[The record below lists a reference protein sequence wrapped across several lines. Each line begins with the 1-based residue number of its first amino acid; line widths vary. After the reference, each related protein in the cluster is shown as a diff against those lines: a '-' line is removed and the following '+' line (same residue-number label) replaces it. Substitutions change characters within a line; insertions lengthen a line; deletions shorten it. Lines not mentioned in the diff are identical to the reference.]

1 MFELNTLVNN
11 LNEVYIKSFGCSANQ
26 ADGEIIAGC
35 LLNAGY
41 KIVDN
46 PNDAKLL
53 IYNTCAVKTPTEN
66 RIIDILRKVRR
77 EKQLIVTGCL
87 PVINFKRLKNSVNY
101 DALTGPGP
109 GMKIIDIVKRV
120 INGEKVV
127 SFENNLI
134 CDLDLPRIPLNP
146 LVSIIP
152 INYGC
157 LGYCSYCCVHNAR
170 GKLRSNPIEK
180 IVNRIKRDVN
190 SGIKEFWLTSQDT
203 ACFGKDINKNLV
215 DLVNEVCQ
223 VKGEFYIR
231 LGMMNPDNVFN
242 ILPEIVEAY
251 SHEKVF
257 KFLHLPVQSGD
268 DKVLDMM
275 NRRYS
280 VEQFKEIVCV
290 FRESFPLLTLSTDI
304 ICGFPGESKD
314 AFKNTIRLITDIEP
328 DIVNVSKFFSRP
340 KTPAEN
346 LTPLPPKE
354 LNRRSKELSALSK
367 NISFEKNKAW
377 LNWKGK
383 ILLDEKGKEGSLM
396 GRNFAYKPIVIKTC
410 EPLLGKFV
418 EVHIIDVY
426 PTYLEAEIL

>member
-1 MFELNTLVNN
+1 MFELNTLVND

-41 KIVDN
+41 KIVDK

-66 RIIDILRKVRR
+66 RIIDILRKVGR

-109 GMKIIDIVKRV
+109 GMKIIDVVKRV

-127 SFENNLI
+127 SFENNLV

-152 INYGC
+152 INHGC
-157 LGYCSYCCVHNAR
+157 LGDCSYCCVHNAR

-180 IVNRIKRDVN
+180 IVNRVKRDVDF
-190 SGIKEFWLTSQDT
+190 GIKEFWLTSQDT
-203 ACFGKDINKNLV
+203 ACFGKDIDKSLV
-215 DLVNEVCQ
+215 DLVNEVCK
-223 VKGEFYIR
+223 VKGDFYIR

-242 ILPEIVEAY
+242 IIPEIVEAY
-251 SHEKVF
+251 NHEKVF

-280 VEQFKEIVCV
+280 VEQFKEIVSV

-354 LNRRSKELSALSK
+354 LNRRSIELSALSK